1 MNTAAKL
8 LLVAAAPLGAAAG
21 SCDTFYGKAATYHV
35 IDSGLGQPV
44 DEYMNKWTPATWLR
58 NGSYVATLMNGTVAQ
73 TGTCTWKDADDGTCA
88 SVCTAEGPG
97 IPSGMKVSIRAYNL
111 PESAGG
117 LVNCYNFGPNIDMPS
132 TCVGAKNFQF
142 MKEVV

>member
-73 TGTCTWKDADDGTCA
+73 TG
-88 SVCTAEGPG
+88 PG
-97 IPSGMKVSIRAYNL
+97 RRARA
-111 PESAGG
+111 PGKTQTMARVRQSAQPRGRE
-117 LVNCYNFGPNIDMPS
+117 FPP
-132 TCVGAKNFQF
+132 A
-142 MKEVV
+142 